1 MKVILKEDVKALG
14 KKGAVVNVSDGYAK
28 NFLFPKK
35 LAVDA
40 NDSNMKLLND
50 QKEAMN
56 FKKETQKENA
66 QKLKVELEKL
76 NLQFKIKAGANGK
89 IFGSVTSKD
98 ISEKLKSEY
107 KFDVD
112 KKQILLN
119 EPIKTIG
126 IVTVDVKL
134 YEGIIS
140 KLKITIKQEV

>member
-119 EPIKTIG
+119 DPIKTLG
-126 IVTVDVKL
+126 VVTVDVKL

-140 KLKITIKQEV
+140 KLKITINQEV

>member
-14 KKGAVVNVSDGYAK
+14 KKGAIVNVNDGYAK

-40 NDSNMKLLND
+40 NNENMKLLND
-50 QKEAMN
+50 QKQAMD
-56 FKKETQKENA
+56 FKKETQKSNA
-66 QKLKVELEKL
+66 QELKKELEKL
-76 NLQFKIKAGANGK
+76 NLVFKIKAGANGK

-107 KFDVD
+107 KIDVD

-126 IVTVDVKL
+126 IVNVDIKL

-140 KLKITIKQEV
+140 KLKITVNQEV

>member
-119 EPIKTIG
+119 EPIKIIG

-140 KLKITIKQEV
+140 KLKITINQEV

>member
-14 KKGAVVNVSDGYAK
+14 KKGVVVNVSDGYAK

-119 EPIKTIG
+119 EPIKIIG

-140 KLKITIKQEV
+140 KLKITINQEV